1 MKLENLEGLLEGK
14 WENKNKYSHYK
25 LDEEK
30 ITFYALEETYDYII
44 VSNIYQFRDFLKES
58 LKNQTYKKE
67 NEKYLRKFLKVCEL
81 WLIYY
86 FSRTTY
92 NIDTDSLYSEYIN
105 EYPTRHSFEISF
117 DEVLKQRKEILKD
130 NEFLVLLLKNE
141 NLFKKIETY
150 QYMLRTLDKY
160 DNEIIIK
167 FHHFIIS
174 FDISNVWNIKHKI
187 SIIKGN
193 KNDAIRYNR
202 MEFDDV
208 EHRNEIYN
216 EIVSVFPKVEKI
228 VKKVAEQYIKKY
240 R

>member
-1 MKLENLEGLLEGK
+1 MSWLRSTAGVNKIHKLHLLASEVGQQ
-14 WENKNKYSHYK
+14 
-25 LDEEK
+25 
-30 ITFYALEETYDYII
+30 DYLII
-44 VSNIYQFRDFLKES
+44 VTFVRWFWYYQFRDFLKES
-58 LKNQTYKKE
+58 LKNKTYRKE

-81 WLIYY
+81 WLVDY

-92 NIDTDSLYSEYIN
+92 NADTDSFYSEYIN

-117 DEVLKQRKEILKD
+117 DEVLKKRKEILKD
-130 NEFLVLLLKNE
+130 NEFLVLLLKKE

-193 KNDAIRYNR
+193 KNDRIRYNR

-208 EHRNEIYN
+208 KYRNETYN
-216 EIVSVFPKVEKI
+216 EIISIFPKVEKI
-228 VKKVAEQYIKKY
+228 VEKVAKQYRKKY
-240 R
+240 Q